1 MGCQALRPSRAIT
14 GCWERCCPFQL
25 SRAVVDRGE
34 RLLEK
39 IRPRE
44 TAVRCGEWKKD
55 AKYVGKGVFMTEC
68 DGSRGPMRRSWI
80 DFSDLISLRI
90 NN

>member
-1 MGCQALRPSRAIT
+1 MGCQTLRPSRAII

-25 SRAVVDRGE
+25 SGAAVDRGE

-39 IRPRE
+39 KRPRE

-55 AKYVGKGVFMTEC
+55 AKYVEKGAFTTEC
-68 DGSRGPMRRSWI
+68 DGS
-80 DFSDLISLRI
+80 
-90 NN
+90 

>member
-1 MGCQALRPSRAIT
+1 M
-14 GCWERCCPFQL
+14 
-25 SRAVVDRGE
+25 
-34 RLLEK
+34 EK

-80 DFSDLISLRI
+80 DFSDLISAGI
-90 NN
+90 KN